1 MKTHQPYKDKI
12 AEMAVRTTRVT
23 EMEDNMINAQDAILR
38 LNTELSSF
46 LKVQENIQSLDQ
58 YYQSPD
64 WKEDFEADEAGLFP
78 PDLPRGVLSEDGI
91 YNLLEQNEDLWERIK
106 EFAKKAP
113 DKKAPPQEDPTD
125 DKKES

>member
-1 MKTHQPYKDKI
+1 M
-12 AEMAVRTTRVT
+12 
-23 EMEDNMINAQDAILR
+23 R

-46 LKVQENIQSLDQ
+46 LKAQENIQSLNQ

-64 WKEDFEADEAGLFP
+64 WKEDFEADEAGRFP
-78 PDLPRGVLSEDGI
+78 DDLPRGVLSEDGI

-113 DKKAPPQEDPTD
+113 AKKAPLQE
-125 DKKES
+125 EQ